1 MPPKG
6 RKKPKKNKGKINPTK
21 VLIRSIKLE
30 LKHRTRDI
38 ENLIV
43 RTRVQPAIDNAPWI
57 DEKIDKSDLNCI
69 ITKKYKYKEGI
80 WVETESKLRSQ
91 PIRLI
96 DAQEADFAADLL
108 QQEFSE
114 DQEAEDLYSYY
125 SDEEGVYLQ
134 EGEQA
139 ASSSNAQASSW
150 VAEPAEP
157 AQDAYDY
164 YEAYDDYESQVQ
176 QEDKSNKRKEEA
188 QSEYTYEEEKS
199 EDEYTYEYEY
209 PSSES
214 EGSES
219 EETTFRR
226 FNKLPKPANCA
237 HRVSLSSDS
246 DSSVAE
252 PRARKKVKKRSAI
265 SRATASGK
273 SGAVKEEEPKV
284 KVEVKEEPQTRFVDS
299 DVESVD
305 SPTTLQEIQRK
316 LKKLEDDQEVDDCLR
331 DKLTES
337 RRKRVCRAIECLEEK
352 LIKAR
357 RNQIRLARVASRC
370 TQGGQKR

>member
-6 RKKPKKNKGKINPTK
+6 RKKPKKNKGKRNPTK

-57 DEKIDKSDLNCI
+57 GEKIDKSDLNCI
-69 ITKKYKYKEGI
+69 ITKKYKYREGVCI
-80 WVETESKLRSQ
+80 ETASKLRSQ

-108 QQEFSE
+108 EQEFSE
-114 DQEAEDLYSYY
+114 DQEAEELYSY

-299 DVESVD
+299 EIESVD
-305 SPTTLQEIQRK
+305 SPTTLQELRRK
-316 LKKLEDDQEVDDCLR
+316 RKKLEEDQEVDDFLR
-331 DKLTES
+331 DRLTSS
-337 RRKRVCRAIECLEEK
+337 RRTRRRV
-352 LIKAR
+352 AR
-357 RNQIRLARVASRC
+357 TASRC
-370 TQGGQKR
+370 TQSGHKR